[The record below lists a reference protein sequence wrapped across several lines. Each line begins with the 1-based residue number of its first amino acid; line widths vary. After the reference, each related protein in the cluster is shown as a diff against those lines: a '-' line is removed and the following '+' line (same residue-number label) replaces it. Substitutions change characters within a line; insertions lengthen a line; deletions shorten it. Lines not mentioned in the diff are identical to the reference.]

1 MALVFNDRVK
11 ETSVT
16 TGTGTLTL
24 DGAVQGFE
32 TFSSAIGNSNT
43 TYYAIE
49 LPGTTEFEVGRG
61 TVSAGQL
68 ARTQVIS
75 SSNSDSPVDFSAGT
89 KIVFCTLPASKA
101 VIKDAS
107 DNVTLPGD
115 LTVDTN
121 TLYVDSSNN
130 RVGINDS
137 TPSQA
142 LDVSGRSR
150 ATRFVSSTG
159 GAAADAAF
167 YLNDTNGLGIF
178 SPAANEFAIST
189 STSERLRIDSS
200 GNVGIGTTS
209 PSTLLH
215 LSSADPQITITDTD
229 GSGSQVIKA
238 VTDNLEIVSSNHIKF
253 DADSGLFAFKDSGTD
268 VFSITNTG
276 NIVFKTVVSDS
287 DLSIRGNDGGSEITA
302 LTLDMSEAGAATFN
316 STVTANA
323 GLKADNITIDGTEID
338 LSSGDLTI
346 DVAGQINLDA
356 DSNGLVTI
364 NDGGTQIG
372 SFFKTASTFSI
383 KSDVQDKRL
392 EIKGNDGGS
401 EVVAVAFHMANA
413 GQANFN
419 DKIILNA
426 NKVIEFGDSGETIS
440 GDGTNLTIASSGKT
454 IVDST
459 GDIELDA
466 SSGIV
471 DFISNGTVFGNV
483 AASSDN
489 FTINARVNNKDIS
502 FTGLDDFST
511 ITALTLDMSEAGAAT
526 FNDKIILGANK
537 SIEFGDSGETITGD
551 GTNLTI
557 LSSGYMEVKSAGNL
571 LLDSTGGSILLR
583 DTTLNLLQISK
594 SGSVDAVIK
603 QPQSDGD
610 LLIKGND
617 GGSEI
622 TALTLD
628 MSEAGAAAFNSTITA
643 DSGKDVILGKFE
655 GSNFAN
661 SILIGH
667 SDSGSLNNAQ
677 GNVGVGI
684 TALDALVTADNNVA
698 VGFGALSANASGN
711 SNTALGQDSLAVNNS
726 GAENTAVGSRS
737 SYLLANGTGN
747 TTIGFK
753 AGEQMNNADADYNI
767 LIGHSAGDNIT
778 EGAGNV
784 IIGSVDA
791 ATADGDRTLKIAGY
805 DGSTTTTWITGDNSG
820 NITVSGTVTANGEVL
835 TAGVSAGFAVAMAI
849 AL

>member
-1 MALVFNDRVK
+1 
-11 ETSVT
+11 
-16 TGTGTLTL
+16 
-24 DGAVQGFE
+24 
-32 TFSSAIGNSNT
+32 
-43 TYYAIE
+43 
-49 LPGTTEFEVGRG
+49 
-61 TVSAGQL
+61 
-68 ARTQVIS
+68 
-75 SSNSDSPVDFSAGT
+75 
-89 KIVFCTLPASKA
+89 
-101 VIKDAS
+101 
-107 DNVTLPGD
+107 
-115 LTVDTN
+115 
-121 TLYVDSSNN
+121 
-130 RVGINDS
+130 
-137 TPSQA
+137 
-142 LDVSGRSR
+142 
-150 ATRFVSSTG
+150 
-159 GAAADAAF
+159 
-167 YLNDTNGLGIF
+167 
-178 SPAANEFAIST
+178 
-189 STSERLRIDSS
+189 
-200 GNVGIGTTS
+200 
-209 PSTLLH
+209 
-215 LSSADPQITITDTD
+215 
-229 GSGSQVIKA
+229 
-238 VTDNLEIVSSNHIKF
+238 
-253 DADSGLFAFKDSGTD
+253 
-268 VFSITNTG
+268 
-276 NIVFKTVVSDS
+276 
-287 DLSIRGNDGGSEITA
+287 
-302 LTLDMSEAGAATFN
+302 MSEAGAATFN